1 MNSAYKKNRKKLKD
15 HSYCEL
21 TAMQQQEPLGAPAAD
36 IGSSQ
41 NGSSSED
48 SEESVGGDGNAGR
61 RVAEQLQ
68 ILKSLIPNIKQTD
81 ERSIVEETRDYLQ
94 RIHHDTD
101 QIERELLQQSQ
112 GSSSLGSQRYYI
124 LGVETEKLMEGRFV
138 IKIRWRKGPGVAG
151 HMQRVIDLLD
161 VKMISVEVNDQ
172 NAEEMLT
179 TAFVKVKKDM
189 QMTEEGLQDLVI
201 KEAQRSGLSP

>member
-1 MNSAYKKNRKKLKD
+1 
-15 HSYCEL
+15 
-21 TAMQQQEPLGAPAAD
+21 MQQREPLGAPAAD
-36 IGSSQ
+36 IGSSKS
-41 NGSSSED
+41 GSSSEE

-68 ILKSLIPNIKQTD
+68 ILKSLIPNITQTD
-81 ERSIVEETRDYLQ
+81 ERTILEGTRDYLQ
-94 RIHHDTD
+94 RIHQDTD

-112 GSSSLGSQRYYI
+112 GSSSLGSQRDHI

-138 IKIRWRKGPGVAG
+138 IKVRWRKGPGMAG
-151 HMQRVIDLLD
+151 HVQRVIDLLD
-161 VKMISVEVNDQ
+161 VKMTSIVVNDQ

-179 TAFVKVKKDM
+179 TAFVKVKKEM
-189 QMTEEGLQDLVI
+189 QMTEEGLQDLII